1 MPMSWLQ
8 LCFLGN
14 GVFVVEGGVKR
25 DASLCGVGNQR
36 WFKVILW
43 FSQYLGNVGHSDYTV
58 VSELVCLSSL
68 DKD

>member
-1 MPMSWLQ
+1 M
-8 LCFLGN
+8 
-14 GVFVVEGGVKR
+14 VEGGVKR